1 VRSASALRATPVL
14 ALVLV
19 LGYACKSPKTA
30 EADADATHVPSPAT
44 ASAPSGADAT
54 APSLDAAST
63 DGGDARSPRD
73 AFHDDVRRSRWE
85 NVEADAARL
94 APGEREAPIVR
105 LARARAA
112 LERGDAKLALSLL
125 TKLEDELPLLEARVK
140 RMRRAAMAEVGPYD
154 VAAEG
159 YFAEGTPKGYLAAAR
174 AYERAGNAARARLAC
189 DRALQA
195 EKKPKS
201 LELDARKLRLELPH
215 DDTSTDRDDARWIAV
230 NGPTKD
236 AERALQKLGRP
247 LASEDWL
254 RRAHVLA
261 EAGDVDEALK
271 CVEHAVT
278 SKGRATADDLCH
290 AKAEA
295 LYKSRSRYVEASQAY
310 ATCERRGGPK
320 AAEDA
325 FLSARALSRADK
337 DREAQAAMKR
347 VRDHYAKSPF
357 AAQAKFHIARIAY
370 FHGDYKEASA
380 AFDELASSRDHGE
393 RDVPRYRALSHFM
406 AKDYAG
412 ARRLFEALADSAD
425 ESRNRARY
433 IDLAAL
439 AALRDG
445 DRTHAVAR
453 WSEVVRT
460 HTLTFAALVAQ
471 GRLDEAK
478 APAVPWTEPSA
489 GPAAPLVVKL
499 PSPVDALHDVG
510 LDDDAEEELRTR
522 EAFVEGESAGRGVE
536 ALCSAYGVLQRGKR
550 RHQVALRAPS
560 SLLSE
565 TPDGR
570 ARWVW
575 DCAFPQPYAGA
586 VADAE
591 ASLGLPA
598 GLVFGVMRQESG
610 FDAEVVSPA
619 RAVGLLQLL
628 PETAKAVAERAG
640 TPFDMAQLTR
650 PEDNVRL
657 GARYLRELSDKLEAD
672 PLRVAAAYNAGP
684 DAVVK
689 WHARSA
695 GIDVEVFVESIP
707 YGETRGYVVRVL
719 ENMARYALLAKGAAA
734 VPRVKLTL

>member
-1 VRSASALRATPVL
+1 MRRTAIALG
-14 ALVLV
+14 V
-19 LGYACKSPKTA
+19 LGLAAALAAGCKSPRTA
-30 EADADATHVPSPAT
+30 EADADATNASSAVSASPR
-44 ASAPSGADAT
+44 
-54 APSLDAAST
+54 PSLDA
-63 DGGDARSPRD
+63 DVLPGDAGTSDAAEARSPREVL
-73 AFHDDVRRSRWE
+73 HDDVRRARWE
-85 NVEADAARL
+85 NVETDAARL
-94 APGEREAPIVR
+94 PPNERDAPIVR

-112 LERGDAKLALSLL
+112 LERNDGKLAVSLL
-125 TKLEDELPLLEARVK
+125 GKLEDELPLLEARVK
-140 RMRRAAMAEVGPYD
+140 RMRRAAMAEVGPYE

-159 YFAEGTPKGYLAAAR
+159 YFAEGTPKAYLSAAR

-189 DRALQA
+189 DRAIQA
-195 EKKPKS
+195 DKKPKS
-201 LELDARKLRLELPH
+201 VELEARKLRLELPH
-215 DDTSTDRDDARWIAV
+215 DDTATDRDDARWIAV

-236 AERALQKLGRP
+236 AERALQKLGHALP
-247 LASEDWL
+247 SEDWL

-271 CVEHAVT
+271 CVERAAS

-310 ATCERRGGPK
+310 TTCERRGGPK

-337 DREAQAAMKR
+337 DREAQTAMKR

-370 FHGDYKEASA
+370 FHGDYKEAST
-380 AFDELASSRDHGE
+380 AFDELTSSRDHGE

-489 GPAAPLVVKL
+489 SPAVPIVVKL
-499 PSPVDALHDVG
+499 PAPVDALHAVG

-536 ALCSAYGVLQRGKR
+536 ALCAAYGQLERAKR
-550 RHQVALRAPS
+550 RHQIALRAPQS
-560 SLLSE
+560 MLSE
-565 TPDGR
+565 SPEGR

-575 DCAFPQPYAGA
+575 DCAFPRPYAGA
-586 VADAE
+586 VTDAE
-591 ASLGLPA
+591 SSLGLPV

-640 TPFDMAQLTR
+640 TPFDPAELTR
-650 PEDNVRL
+650 PEANVRL
-657 GARYLRELSDKLEAD
+657 GARYLRELSDKLDAD

-695 GIDVEVFVESIP
+695 GVDVEVFVESIP

-719 ENMARYALLAKGAAA
+719 ENMARYALLTKGAAA